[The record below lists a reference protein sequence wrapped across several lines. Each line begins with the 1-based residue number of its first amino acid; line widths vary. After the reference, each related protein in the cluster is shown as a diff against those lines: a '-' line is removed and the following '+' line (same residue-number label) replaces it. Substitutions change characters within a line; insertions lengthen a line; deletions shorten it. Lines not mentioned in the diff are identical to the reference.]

1 MTHPH
6 FFRVRNVSSLYVFF
20 LLIVS
25 FFMAT
30 PSWAAD
36 KAKRVDNPSVD
47 KPKQHDVMAIVNSQ
61 RILRDQLARECLR
74 HYGKE
79 TLESYVNRLLIK
91 TECDKAGIEITQEE
105 VDKKILEMANQFRV
119 PLKQWFK
126 MIEEERGIKPDQ
138 YAEEIIWPTIALQ
151 KLAGKTMEVDKD
163 EIRRAYESEYGEKI
177 LARIIS
183 CNSREKAEKLLAMV
197 TAEPDKFGEIA
208 KKYSEDTQSASRKG
222 QIPPIKKHVGF
233 IEFEKAAFAMQDGQ
247 ISDIIQIGEKYLI
260 LRREGSIPA
269 RQIPLEQVA
278 DQFEFAIKEKKLFDA
293 GPKIFQK
300 LQDKAELKNY
310 LNDPDHRDSG
320 VVAVLNGREITLE
333 ELSDL
338 CMKRHG
344 EVVLEGT
351 ISRMLI
357 EQACKREKIK
367 VTEKDLGD
375 EVRLAA
381 SLSLP
386 MQKDGKPDVEGWL
399 DMVTK
404 QQKISRE
411 IYLYDQVWPTVALKK
426 LVKGEVKITDEDI
439 DRGFEANYGVKV
451 KCLAIVMDNLRRA
464 QKVWSEARENPTP
477 ENFGLLAQEHS
488 IEQTS
493 KNLKGQVPPIRRFGG
508 HETLERE
515 AFSLKKGELS
525 GIIQD
530 GENYIILLCLGHTTP
545 VEVEKSQVRQLIYDD
560 LFDKKQRIMMQ
571 KHYLQLQN
579 SAEID
584 NFLTGT
590 SQSPSKPSSKSKR
603 DKESANVP
611 TLRQTAPQRR

>member
-1 MTHPH
+1 MTHPRI
-6 FFRVRNVSSLYVFF
+6 FCLKNLLRASVLF
-20 LLIVS
+20 LLIAS
-25 FFMAT
+25 LYTAT
-30 PSWAAD
+30 PAAD
-36 KAKRVDNPSVD
+36 KAKRAESQSAD

-61 RILRDQLARECLR
+61 RILRDQLAQECLR
-74 HYGKE
+74 HYGKDS
-79 TLESYVNRLLIK
+79 LESYVNRLLIE
-91 TECDKAGIEITQEE
+91 TECQKAGIEITQAE
-105 VDKKILEMANQFRV
+105 VDKKILTMANQFRV

-126 MIEEERGIKPDQ
+126 MIEEEKGIKPDQ

-151 KLAGKTMEVDKD
+151 KLAGKTMEVDED

-183 CNSREKAEKLLAMV
+183 SNSREKAEKLRAMV

-208 KKYSEDTQSASRKG
+208 KKYSDDTQSASRKG

-233 IEFEKAAFAMQDGQ
+233 IEFEKAAFSMEDGQ

-260 LRREGSIPA
+260 LCREGSIPT

-293 GPKIFQK
+293 GPKIFKK
-300 LQDKAELKNY
+300 LQEGAELKNY
-310 LNDPDHRDSG
+310 LNDPNHRDSG
-320 VVAVLNGREITLE
+320 VVAVLNGREITLQ

-357 EQACKREKIK
+357 EQACKLKKIK

-381 SLSLP
+381 SLALP
-386 MQKDGKPDVEGWL
+386 MKKDDTPDVEGWL
-399 DMVTK
+399 DMATK
-404 QQKISRE
+404 QQGISRE

-426 LVKGEVKITDEDI
+426 LVEGQVKITGEDI

-464 QKVWSEARENPTP
+464 QKVWSEAREDPTP

-508 HETLERE
+508 RETLEKE

-530 GENYIILLCLGHTTP
+530 GENFIILLCLGHTTP

-560 LFDKKQRIMMQ
+560 LFEKKQRIMMQ

-590 SQSPSKPSSKSKR
+590 IQSPSKSSPKSR
-603 DKESANVP
+603 RNKEKVQVP
-611 TLRQTAPQRR
+611 NLRQTAPQRR